1 MKTLSKAQI
10 LRYLILTAFL
20 IIVLVAAYRHQSLG
34 GGPSGAA
41 SIHAICP
48 FGGIETLYQ
57 YIAGGEYLKRTNVSN
72 FILLGG
78 TTLLALLLGRVF
90 CGWICMFG
98 WIQEIPAKMGRWI
111 FRRRFIVPPGIDR
124 PLRYLKYVALLAS
137 IYFTWKL
144 ADLVI
149 SPYDPFAALAHLP
162 AGIAS
167 VAEENLIGLIVLIA
181 TFVLSFFYDRVFC
194 KYLCPMGAFLGI
206 IYKLTNYKIKRNEET
221 CIHCNKCTKACPV
234 NIDVA
239 KTESVTSAECINCL
253 ECVTACPK
261 QKETLRPLALRKY
274 MKPVLVGIAGVIIY
288 VGIIEGAD
296 LAGVW
301 KSKESNLAEV
311 VEKGGILDP
320 YSIRGFM
327 TMEEIAKTFNVDIN
341 VLYKELGITLDKVPP
356 TTQMKKVKEIDTR
369 LGENSVRDAVARV
382 TGYVKTES
390 PSETVGSK
398 AVAVQDTQ
406 KPETTA
412 PVQKEQTHTV
422 EAATPASKTP
432 AAAGVTAPTAAQPVS
447 KTSGYSE
454 EKVTAMFEGKGAGE
468 KTLTQISKENDIDM
482 DYIRKRLAAKNF
494 TAKEDETVKDIA
506 GRYNTTPI
514 QFLKTLLVDTPA
526 K

>member
-1 MKTLSKAQI
+1 MKKLSMTQI
-10 LRYLILTAFL
+10 LRYVILSAFL
-20 IIVLVAAYRHQSLG
+20 VIVMVAAYQHQTLG

-48 FGGIETLYQ
+48 FGGVETLYQ
-57 YIAGGEYLKRTNVSN
+57 YVAGGEYLKRTNVSN

-78 TTLLALLLGRVF
+78 TILLALLLGRVF

-98 WIQEIPAKMGRWI
+98 WLQEIPAKIGQWI
-111 FRRRFIVPPGIDR
+111 FKKRFTVPAAIDK
-124 PLRYLKYVALLAS
+124 PLRYLKYVALFAS

-162 AGIAS
+162 AGISA
-167 VAEENLIGLIVLIA
+167 VAEEALIGLIVLVV

-206 IYKLTNYKIKRNEET
+206 IYKVTNFEIKRNDEA

-239 KTESVTSAECINCL
+239 KSESVTSAECIACL

-261 QKETLRPLALRKY
+261 QKEVLKPVVLRKY
-274 MKPVLVGIAGVIIY
+274 WKPVLVGLAGVIIY
-288 VGIIEGAD
+288 VGIIEGTD

-301 KSKESNLAEV
+301 KSKETNLTEV
-311 VEKGGILDP
+311 VVKGGVLDP

-327 TMEEIAKTFNVDIN
+327 TMEEIAKTFKVDLN
-341 VLYKELGITLDKVPP
+341 VLYKELGITLDKVPA

-369 LGENSVRDAVARV
+369 LGEDSVRDAVAKI
-382 TGYVKTES
+382 TGFVKASSSAAPE
-390 PSETVGSK
+390 GSK
-398 AVAVQDTQ
+398 TIVTQETQ
-406 KPETTA
+406 KPVAGTPVTKEPA
-412 PVQKEQTHTV
+412 PVNK
-422 EAATPASKTP
+422 
-432 AAAGVTAPTAAQPVS
+432 TAAPVS
-447 KTSGYSE
+447 KTPPPATVTAPAAVPQAAKTPGYTE

-468 KTLTQISKENDIDM
+468 KTLATISKENNIDM
-482 DYIRKRLAAKNF
+482 EYIRKRLAAKNF
-494 TAKEDETVKDIA
+494 AAKEDETIKEIA
-506 GRYNTTPI
+506 GRYNATPI
-514 QFLKTLLVDTPA
+514 QFLKTLLVDTPS